1 MSIPTAN
8 SRQSLRLQIASRI
21 RRKIAL
27 GGLTPGDS
35 LPTYRQL
42 CKEYGVSL
50 MTVRRAM
57 QVLADEG
64 IVRGFPGKGTF
75 VAQEA
80 TILGRKLAQVGL
92 VFYGDRST
100 LFTRQYL
107 SEILR
112 GILGKTDGLRVD
124 VRIMSLRREAER
136 AWPADVANSGVDGVI
151 LLGVVNEAYIADM
164 TRQSL
169 PVVVVDYVPEAVK
182 LDCVACENRQA
193 ARQVVDHL
201 VELGHKRIDYV
212 DGRAADPMVGWEQ
225 IIETSDIRERR
236 EGYEE
241 AMRAHRLVPR
251 SHVHGG
257 RAQGSHGHERW
268 LHSIAQSVAAESN
281 RATAL
286 VTYDTHTAALI
297 GGAFAELGLRVP
309 KDLSVAAVAGCQ
321 AESIPPDG
329 VITYNRMDF
338 LEMGEQAVRL
348 LQKRLEE
355 KNTEGTVTRI
365 GGTLILGGTTA
376 PPPAQ

>member
-1 MSIPTAN
+1 MGIPTAN

-112 GILGKTDGLRVD
+112 GILGKTDGLSVD

-136 AWPADVANSGVDGVI
+136 VQPADIANSGVDGVI

-164 TRQSL
+164 ARQSL
-169 PVVVVDYVPEAVK
+169 PVVVVDYIPQAVK

-193 ARQVVDHL
+193 TRRVVDHL

-241 AMRAHRLVPR
+241 AMRARRLVPQPR
-251 SHVHGG
+251 PRRQGPG
-257 RAQGSHGHERW
+257 QLRA
-268 LHSIAQSVAAESN
+268 
-281 RATAL
+281 
-286 VTYDTHTAALI
+286 
-297 GGAFAELGLRVP
+297 
-309 KDLSVAAVAGCQ
+309 
-321 AESIPPDG
+321 
-329 VITYNRMDF
+329 
-338 LEMGEQAVRL
+338 
-348 LQKRLEE
+348 
-355 KNTEGTVTRI
+355 
-365 GGTLILGGTTA
+365 
-376 PPPAQ
+376 

>member
-1 MSIPTAN
+1 MSVPTAN
-8 SRQSLRLQIASRI
+8 SRQSLRMQIAGRI

-27 GGLTPGDS
+27 GGLAPGDA

-80 TILGRKLAQVGL
+80 TMLGRKLAQVGL

-112 GILGKTDGLRVD
+112 GILGRTDGLRAD
-124 VRIMSLRREAER
+124 VRIMSLRRESER
-136 AWPADVANSGVDGVI
+136 VWPADVVGSGVDGVI
-151 LLGVVNEAYIADM
+151 LLGVVNEEYIADM
-164 TRQSL
+164 ARQSL
-169 PVVVVDYVPEAVK
+169 PVVVVDYIPESTP

-193 ARQVVDHL
+193 AQRVVDHL

-225 IIETSDIRERR
+225 IVETSDIRERR

-241 AMRAHRLVPR
+241 AMRAHKLVPR

-257 RAQGSHGHERW
+257 RALGKYGHERW
-268 LHSIAQSVAAESN
+268 LSSVARSVVAESN

-286 VTYDTHTAALI
+286 VTYDTHTAVLI
-297 GGAFAELGLRVP
+297 GGAFVETGLRVP
-309 KDLSVAAVAGCQ
+309 QDLSVAAVAGCE

-329 VITYNRMDF
+329 KITYNRMSF
-338 LEMGEQAVRL
+338 LEMGEQAVLL
-348 LQKRLEE
+348 LQRSLEE
-355 KNTEGTVTRI
+355 RTTEASVARI
-365 GGTLILGGTTA
+365 DGSFVIGGTTA
-376 PPPAQ
+376 APPAE